1 MASLNKRQGL
11 LGKRLAAH
19 LLRRTTYNITKAR
32 IEAFANKTA
41 EQAVNELF
49 VIPPFVEPKGPVNHE
64 DGTTYW
70 LTDGPYTPPS
80 NGTIA
85 QRSVLFWFYNE
96 LMNDTS
102 IRHKMSIFYSG
113 IFVSAQDEDWRLFSS
128 YRIYQEY
135 AIGNIRDFAVRVTL
149 DNRMLRYLN
158 NNVNNK
164 WNPNENYAR
173 EFFELFTI
181 LKGEQLG
188 NGDYSNYTEHDIQE
202 AAKVLTGF
210 RTGLITDTE
219 ASTGLPIGSA
229 QYTHHH
235 VGNKQFSHHFN
246 HKVIIG
252 AVDEA
257 DMYREL
263 NEFVDMI
270 FDKVETAK
278 AYVRRLYLFFINDKI
293 TAEIESDIIEPL
305 ALQLWSDG
313 YALENT
319 LKRLLKSVHFFDE
332 DDSDNSDEIVGGKI
346 KSPLELYFSS
356 ITLFDGDQMGGLNA
370 TPSNFQT
377 YSGRL
382 IFDTL
387 GMMGFPSYPTSVE
400 GYPGFFKSPS
410 FSKNWVD
417 TSTLPLRYRMS
428 TALLNGHTIYSIWQA
443 MPFQV
448 DIVKYIKDNFTNQ
461 EYAELLLDAIFE
473 TVLPEAQLSGTRRNY
488 FRSKLT
494 GGVSNFNW
502 MFEWQSY
509 LATNDDSSVRVV
521 LEDLFE
527 AIVGSPE
534 YQTF

>member
-19 LLRRTTYNITKAR
+19 LLRRATYNITKAR

-49 VIPPFVEPKGPVNHE
+49 VIPAFVEPKGPVNYE

-80 NGTIA
+80 DNTIA

-113 IFVSAQDEDWRLFSS
+113 IFVSAQDADWRTFNA
-128 YRIYQEY
+128 YRTYQEF
-135 AIGNIRDFAVRVTL
+135 ATGNLRDFAVRMTL
-149 DNRMLRYLN
+149 DHRMLRYLN

-173 EFFELFTI
+173 EFLELFTI
-181 LKGEQLG
+181 VKGEQIG
-188 NGDYSNYTEHDIQE
+188 SGDYSNYTEHDIQE

-210 RTGLITDTE
+210 RNGTMTDIET
-219 ASTGLPIGSA
+219 STGLTIGYA
-229 QYTHHH
+229 NYNQHHI
-235 VGNKQFSHHFN
+235 GNKQFSHHFDN
-246 HKVIIG
+246 KVIIG
-252 AVDEA
+252 AEDEA

-270 FDKVETAK
+270 FDKVETAR
-278 AYVRRLYLFFINDKI
+278 AYIRRLYFFFVNDKI

-305 ALQLWSDG
+305 ALQLWADG

-319 LKRLLKSVHFFDE
+319 LKKLLKSVHFFDE
-332 DDSDNSDEIVGGKI
+332 DDSDNSDEIIGGKI

-356 ITLFDGDQMGGLNA
+356 ITLFDGDKMGGLNA
-370 TPSNFQT
+370 TPSNFPN
-377 YSGRL
+377 YSGRV
-382 IFDTL
+382 IIDTL
-387 GMMGFPSYPTSVE
+387 STMGYPDYATSVE
-400 GYPGFFKSPS
+400 GYAGYFKSPS
-410 FSKNWVD
+410 FSKGWVD
-417 TSTLPLRYRMS
+417 TSTLPLRYRMA
-428 TALLNGHTIYSIWQA
+428 TALLGGHSVYSVYQPT
-443 MPFQV
+443 PFEV
-448 DIVKYIKDNFTNQ
+448 DIVEFIEDNFSNQ
-461 EYAELLLDAIFE
+461 EYAGLLLDAIFE
-473 TVLPEAQLSGTRRNY
+473 IVLPEAQLSGTRRNY

-494 GGVSNFNW
+494 GGVSDFNW

-509 LATNDDSSVRVV
+509 LATNDDTSVRIV

-527 AIVGSPE
+527 ALVGSPE

>member
-32 IEAFANKTA
+32 IETFANKTA

-49 VIPPFVEPKGPVNHE
+49 VFPAFVEPRGPINHE

-80 NGTIA
+80 NATIA
-85 QRSVLFWFYNE
+85 RRSVLFWFYNE

-113 IFVSAQDEDWRLFSS
+113 IFVSGNDTDWRLFNS
-128 YRIYQEY
+128 YRTYQEF
-135 AIGNIRDFAVRVTL
+135 ATGNLRDFAIRMTL

-210 RTGLITDTE
+210 RDGVITDIE
-219 ASTGLPIGSA
+219 ASTGLTIGYA
-229 QYTHHH
+229 NYNHHH

-246 HKVIIG
+246 HKVIVG
-252 AVDEA
+252 AEDEVG
-257 DMYREL
+257 MYREL

-270 FDKVETAK
+270 FDKVETAR
-278 AYVRRLYLFFINDKI
+278 AFVRRLYVFFVNDKI
-293 TAEIESDIIEPL
+293 TTEIENDIIEPL
-305 ALQLWSDG
+305 ALELWTDG

-319 LKRLLKSVHFFDE
+319 LKKLLKSTHFFDE
-332 DDSDNSDEIVGGKI
+332 DDSDNSDEIIGGKI

-356 ITLFDGDQMGGLNA
+356 ITLFDGDKMGGLNA
-370 TPSNFQT
+370 TPSNFPDYTGQL
-377 YSGRL
+377 L
-382 IFDTL
+382 INTL
-387 GMMGFPSYPTSVE
+387 AMMGYPEYPISVE
-400 GYPGFFKSPS
+400 GYAGYFKSPS
-410 FSKNWVD
+410 YSKSWVD
-417 TSTLPLRYRMS
+417 TSSLPMRYR
-428 TALLNGHTIYSIWQA
+428 TGGALLGGNTINSIYQN
-443 MPFQV
+443 MPFEV
-448 DIVKYIKDNFTNQ
+448 DIVKYITDNFSNQ
-461 EYAELLLDAIFE
+461 EYAGLLLDSIFE
-473 TVLPEAQLSGTRRNY
+473 IVFPEAQLSGARRNY
-488 FRSKLT
+488 FRNKLT
-494 GGVSNFNW
+494 GGVSDFNW

-509 LATNDDSSVRVV
+509 VADNDDSSVRVV